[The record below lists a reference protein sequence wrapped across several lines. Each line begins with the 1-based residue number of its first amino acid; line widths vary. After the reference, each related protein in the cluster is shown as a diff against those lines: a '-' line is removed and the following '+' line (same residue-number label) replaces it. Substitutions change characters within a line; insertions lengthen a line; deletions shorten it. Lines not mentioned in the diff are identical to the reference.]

1 MNIKNSLKS
10 NFFYLLTPLEL
21 IKTKLV
27 KWNFNQLIQ
36 NCSLNSIIGF
46 GTTVLRMFRKRKH
59 FANEYAPGQRP
70 VEGVAEF
77 IGNVTMD
84 AATEL
89 YYVLVND
96 RHHTPQPG
104 ILALRRNTTHNYG
117 IVSGLAPEGKLLTNN
132 FTL

>member
-1 MNIKNSLKS
+1 MNIPINQ
-10 NFFYLLTPLEL
+10 NDRTPIIFLRNN
-21 IKTKLV
+21 TD
-27 KWNFNQLIQ
+27 
-36 NCSLNSIIGF
+36 IGF

-96 RHHTPQPG
+96 RYASTW
-104 ILALRRNTTHNYG
+104 YF
-117 IVSGLAPEGKLLTNN
+117 GLT
-132 FTL
+132 